1 MGRKGKIVLI
11 LFLVFPLWY
20 IAMKTYWFAFCHIPS
35 DSMYP
40 ALQKGDYIIASLQVP
55 GRRIYYKNNDGT
67 LSVKRKKGYRCIKK
81 GDIVIFNYPYTT
93 SEEKMSFD
101 SQTYY
106 CKRCSATPGEIYRWG
121 LGNSDSVYLPKCN
134 DVVRIDSSN
143 YRHYKKCI
151 EYETG
156 KKIAIRSGKALL
168 GDSLIQDYCF
178 LKNYYFLC
186 GDNQN
191 ISYDSRL
198 WGILPE
204 DFILGTAMFIYFSKD
219 PNTNEVHWNRI
230 FTKLNYK

>member
-40 ALQKGDYIIASLQVP
+40 ALQKGDYIIASLQIP
-55 GRRIYYKNNDGT
+55 GRRIYYKNKDGT

-81 GDIVIFNYPYTT
+81 GEIVIFNYPYTT

-106 CKRCSATPGEIYRWG
+106 CKRCSAVPGETYYWT
-121 LGNSDSVYLPKCN
+121 LGNKQDSIYLPRIN
-134 DVVRIDSSN
+134 DVLHIDSLN
-143 YRHYKKCI
+143 YKRYKKCI

-156 KKIAIRSGKALL
+156 KNLMLQAGKILL
-168 GDSLIQDYCF
+168 GNSTIHHYCF
-178 LKNYYFLC
+178 QKNYYFLC
-186 GDNQN
+186 GDNQK

-204 DFILGTAMFIYFSKD
+204 DFIMGTVLFIYFSKD
-219 PNTNEVHWNRI
+219 PETSKIHWNR
-230 FTKLNYK
+230 FFKSQ